1 MTKPRN
7 FLIILFLF
15 WGVNT
20 APQVFA
26 ADPLPNPLSLEQAL
40 TYAEDHPRSDL
51 DVTANQRYPLFKPYY
66 MNCHSLAYAN
76 EAYANRTGLDKERWQ
91 LFSPL
96 FSSKESVQL
105 DILQR
110 FFDVLLADTNFAFN
124 NENMAGAYIT
134 YDRTVNRQELNAAS
148 ELLVAEKESEYNR
161 IRQQRFASENT
172 QRLTRSLLAQAVNSP
187 EKLPADL
194 VPIEN
199 LPAIPA
205 ELPSLNELY
214 AITLKENNGL
224 KKRLDDLSNKE
235 KAVVEMMLRQYLLEQ
250 LLLIQQLNVAQ
261 TNAETETYWRDLKL
275 DQSRT
280 LYDMEVK
287 SDLGDSMAQQTRAH
301 LQEKQI
307 SYCKTLAWGALN
319 LLQGRELL
327 YSEPLEVKE
336 QQESPAEKQE
346 E

>member
-1 MTKPRN
+1 MTKPITL
-7 FLIILFLF
+7 FISLFLF
-15 WGVNT
+15 WG
-20 APQVFA
+20 ASLA
-26 ADPLPNPLSLEQAL
+26 SHALADAQPLPNPLSLQQAL
-40 TYAEDHPRSDL
+40 AYADDHPRSEL
-51 DVTANQRYPLFKPYY
+51 DVATNQRYPLFKPFY

-76 EAYANRTGLDKERWQ
+76 EAYANRTGLDKDRWQ

-96 FSSKESVQL
+96 FSARESVQL

-134 YDRTVNRQELNAAS
+134 YDRTKNRQELNAAS
-148 ELLVAEKESEYNR
+148 ELLVAEKEAEYNR

-194 VPIEN
+194 VPFTN
-199 LPAIPA
+199 LPVIPA
-205 ELPSLNELY
+205 ELPSLNDLY
-214 AITLKENNGL
+214 AITLKENKGL
-224 KKRLDDLSNKE
+224 KKRLGDLSNKE

-261 TNAETETYWRDLKL
+261 ANAETETYWRDLKL

-287 SDLGDSMAQQTRAH
+287 ADLGDSMAQQTRAR

-307 SYCKTLAWGALN
+307 AYCKTLAWGALN

-327 YSEPLEVKE
+327 YSQPVKAE
-336 QQESPAEKQE
+336 QQKDPANK
-346 E
+346 